1 MKIDWETIREI
12 AIERAET
19 LRGQTLDR
27 QQYKN
32 YFNGVC
38 KQYMKE
44 TKRQR
49 VPRNSD
55 LLTKM
60 LINRDVIKTELQK
73 TYGGRYRSVT
83 YKFQER

>member
-1 MKIDWETIREI
+1 MRIDWKTIRKI
-12 AIERAET
+12 AIERAEK

-38 KQYMKE
+38 KQYMKQ
-44 TKRQR
+44 TNRQR
-49 VPRNSD
+49 VPGNSD

-60 LINRDVIKTELQK
+60 LVNRNIIRTELQK
-73 TYGGRYRSVT
+73 TYGGKYRSVT
-83 YKFQER
+83 YKFQEG

>member
-1 MKIDWETIREI
+1 MRIDWETIRKI

-38 KQYMKE
+38 KQYMKQ
-44 TKRQR
+44 TNRQR

-73 TYGGRYRSVT
+73 TDGGKYRSVT

>member
-38 KQYMKE
+38 KEYTKQ
-44 TKRQR
+44 TKRQK
-49 VPRNSD
+49 VPRTAD

-60 LINRDVIKTELQK
+60 LMNRDVIKTELQ
-73 TYGGRYRSVT
+73 TYNGGKYRSVV
-83 YKFQER
+83 YKFQES